1 MPLSAIKGHDKQ
13 IEILKNALRENTLAH
28 AYLFTGVA
36 GIGKMT
42 VARALAKILHCKNTS
57 DDFCDCC
64 IPCKQI
70 TGDTHPDTLIIEPE
84 GNTIKISQIRQLQEQ
99 LAYTV
104 YEGNKKVVI
113 IDNADRMTIQAANCL
128 LKTLEEPPPH
138 TILILVT
145 SIPYRIPSTIRSR
158 CQRLMLKPLSEGLI
172 VELLKGKL
180 ENQAPPELQLIA
192 SLAGGSFGNALRWAE
207 NDALLERQTL
217 LEAVSNL
224 NTHSISSIFECA
236 SLLGDDKE
244 VVLEKLDMLL
254 VWLRDC
260 AVGKTAHHSHHVI
273 NKDLLQA
280 VHTVSSNTRWT
291 DLLKKIEAVK
301 ETQRAVQENVNIRLA
316 AEALFLRLSH

>member
-13 IEILKNALRENTLAH
+13 IGILQKALRENTLAH
-28 AYLFTGVA
+28 AYLFTGVD

-42 VARALAKILHCKNTS
+42 LARALAKILHCKNTS
-57 DDFCDCC
+57 ADFCDCC

-84 GNTIKISQIRQLQEQ
+84 GSTIKISQIRQLQEQ

-128 LKTLEEPPPH
+128 LKTLEEPPSH

-145 SIPYRIPSTIRSR
+145 SIPYLVPSTIRSR
-158 CQRLMLKPLSEGLI
+158 CQRLMLKPLSERLI
-172 VELLKGKL
+172 VKLLQDKL
-180 ENQAPPELQLIA
+180 QNQAPPELQLIA

-207 NDALLERQTL
+207 NDALLERQTF

-224 NTHSISSIFECA
+224 NTNSISSIFECA

-260 AVGKTAHHSHHVI
+260 AVGKAAHHSHYLI

-280 VHTVSSNTRWT
+280 VHTVSSNTSWA
-291 DLLKKIEAVK
+291 DLLKKIEVVK